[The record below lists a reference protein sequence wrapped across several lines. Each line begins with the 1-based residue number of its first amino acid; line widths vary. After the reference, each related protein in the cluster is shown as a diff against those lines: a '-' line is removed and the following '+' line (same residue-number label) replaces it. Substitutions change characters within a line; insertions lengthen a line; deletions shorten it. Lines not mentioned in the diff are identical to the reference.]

1 MAFTIEDVLTE
12 LGNKIVEEMK
22 SELRSKDKKASGNLI
37 NNLQAKAVGKQL
49 IIKSKGAEKYQS
61 VVDLGRRPG
70 KGVPPDNLRKWISI
84 KKNLIPNKAKNV
96 KTERDLY
103 FVIQRKIKNEGI
115 QGIGYSTASLQKFGP
130 IIGQAVGLKYQEE
143 LARIMKELK
152 AII

>member
-1 MAFTIEDVLTE
+1 MAFTIEDVLNE
-12 LGNKIVEEMK
+12 LGDRIVAEMK
-22 SELRSKDKKASGNLI
+22 SELRSKEKKASGNLI

-70 KGVPPDNLRKWISI
+70 EGVPPDNLKKWISI
-84 KKNLIPNKAKNV
+84 KKLRPKKERNV

>member
-1 MAFTIEDVLTE
+1 MAFTIEDVLNE
-12 LGNKIVEEMK
+12 LGKRIVTEMK
-22 SELRSKDKKASGNLI
+22 SELRSKKKRASGTLI
-37 NNLQAKAVGKQL
+37 DNLQAKADGKQL
-49 IIKSKGAEKYQS
+49 IIKSPGAEKYQS

-84 KKNLIPNKAKNV
+84 KGLRPNKARNV

-143 LARIMKELK
+143 LARIMKQLK
-152 AII
+152 QFI

>member
-1 MAFTIEDVLTE
+1 MAFTIEDVLNE
-12 LGNKIVEEMK
+12 LGDRIVAEMR

-70 KGVPPDNLRKWISI
+70 KGVPPDNLKKWISI
-84 KKNLIPNKAKNV
+84 KKLRPKKERNV

>member
-1 MAFTIEDVLTE
+1 MAFTIEDILTE
-12 LGNKIVEEMK
+12 LGKRIVTEIK
-22 SELRSKDKKASGNLI
+22 TELRSKDKRATGTLI
-37 NNLQAKAVGKQL
+37 DSLEAKAAGKQL
-49 IIKSKGAEKYQS
+49 TIKSPGAEKYQS

-70 KGVPPDNLRKWISI
+70 KGVPPDNLKKWISI
-84 KKNLIPNKAKNV
+84 KGLRPDKSRNV

>member
-12 LGNKIVEEMK
+12 LGNRIVEEIK
-22 SELRSKDKKASGNLI
+22 SELRSKDKRASGTLIDNLE
-37 NNLQAKAVGKQL
+37 AKAVGKQL
-49 IIKSKGAEKYQS
+49 TIKSPGAEKYQS

-70 KGVPPDNLRKWISI
+70 DGVPPDNLRKWIAT
-84 KKNLIPNKAKNV
+84 KGLTPNKSRNV

>member
-12 LGNKIVEEMK
+12 LGNKMVTEIK
-22 SELRSKDKKASGNLI
+22 AELDYKKKRVTGTLI
-37 NNLQAKAVGKQL
+37 DNLQSEAVGKQL
-49 IIKSKGAEKYQS
+49 IIKSVGAEKYQS
-61 VVDLGRRPG
+61 VIDLGRRPG
-70 KGVPPDNLRKWISI
+70 KGFFPPNKLEKFVSV
-84 KKNLIPNKAKNV
+84 KGLTPNKARNV

-143 LARIMKELK
+143 LARIIEELK
-152 AII
+152 EFI

>member
-12 LGNKIVEEMK
+12 LGNRIVEEIK
-22 SELRSKDKKASGNLI
+22 SELRSKDKRATGTLIDNLE
-37 NNLQAKAVGKQL
+37 AKAVGKEL
-49 IIKSKGAEKYQS
+49 IIKSPGAEKYQS
-61 VVDLGRRPG
+61 IVDLGRRPG
-70 KGVPPDNLRKWISI
+70 KGVPPDNLRKWIAI
-84 KKNLIPNKAKNV
+84 KGLRPNRSRNI

-143 LARIMKELK
+143 LARIMKQLK

>member
-1 MAFTIEDVLTE
+1 MAFTIEDVLNE
-12 LGNKIVEEMK
+12 LGDRIVAEMK
-22 SELRSKDKKASGNLI
+22 SELRSKEKKASGNLI

-70 KGVPPDNLRKWISI
+70 KGVPPDNLKKWISI
-84 KKNLIPNKAKNV
+84 KKLRPKKERNV

>member
-1 MAFTIEDVLTE
+1 MAFTIEDVLNE
-12 LGNKIVEEMK
+12 LGDRIVAEMK
-22 SELRSKDKKASGNLI
+22 SELRSKKKKASGNLI

-70 KGVPPDNLRKWISI
+70 KGVPPDNLRKWIST
-84 KKNLIPNKAKNV
+84 KKLRPDKARNV

>member
-1 MAFTIEDVLTE
+1 MAFTIENVLTE
-12 LGNKIVEEMK
+12 LGKRIVSEMK
-22 SELRSKDKKASGNLI
+22 SELRLKDKKASGTLIDNLRS
-37 NNLQAKAVGKQL
+37 KADGKQL
-49 IIKSKGAEKYQS
+49 VIKSIGAEKYQS

-70 KGVPPDNLRKWISI
+70 KGVPPDNLRKWIST
-84 KKNLIPNKAKNV
+84 KRLQPDKSRNV

-115 QGIGYSTASLQKFGP
+115 QGIGFSTGSLQKFGP

-143 LARIMKELK
+143 LERIMKELK